1 MYLFLESISEFLD
14 RFSLVIIGGLAG
26 SILLTYSLWGKMPKP
41 ELRISKPKLKGAKI
55 WPLPRKKRR
64 TLIEALKISVYAVLF
79 GVGGFFEFAGVVAIS
94 MKEVEAAIALL
105 GMGTLILF
113 ITLSEFLS

>member
-14 RFSLVIIGGLAG
+14 RFSWVIAPSVIGG
-26 SILLTYSLWGKMPKP
+26 ILTIYFLSG
-41 ELRISKPKLKGAKI
+41 RISKPKLRIPKPKLKEGKI
-55 WPLPRKKRR
+55 WPLSRKKRR
-64 TLIEALKISVYAVLF
+64 TLIEAGKISLYITLF
-79 GVGGFFEFAGVVAIS
+79 GIGGFFEFAGVVAIS

-113 ITLSEFLS
+113 ISLSEFLS